1 MIGIKTILFFSTLVL
16 PQVIVSIKPG
26 NEKRIIEIRAAQST
40 DPAKF
45 NSVLFEQSVK
55 NKMKNLSKGYAFAV
69 GDKEGIKGDTDNL
82 DSMAAKVFSHSGNTS
97 LV

>member
-1 MIGIKTILFFSTLVL
+1 
-16 PQVIVSIKPG
+16 
-26 NEKRIIEIRAAQST
+26 
-40 DPAKF
+40 
-45 NSVLFEQSVK
+45 
-55 NKMKNLSKGYAFAV
+55 MKNLPKGYAFAV